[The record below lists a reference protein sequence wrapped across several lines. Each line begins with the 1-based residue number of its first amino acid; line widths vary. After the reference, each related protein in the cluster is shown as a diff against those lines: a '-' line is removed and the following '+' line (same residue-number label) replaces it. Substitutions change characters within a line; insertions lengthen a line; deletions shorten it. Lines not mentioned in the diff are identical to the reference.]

1 MWGIQSLILW
11 LRATT
16 NMRKRV
22 KVLAASGKSRTTG
35 IGGSVFCKDN
45 KRAMDISINF
55 SKIRVGKSRTRSRG
69 IREIGS
75 SLGLSYMQRP
85 REGYSPIGGC
95 LPGSELEDGW
105 EL

>member
-22 KVLAASGKSRTTG
+22 KVLAASGKLRTTG

-45 KRAMDISINF
+45 KRAMDISM
-55 SKIRVGKSRTRSRG
+55 KLQQDKSR
-69 IREIGS
+69 
-75 SLGLSYMQRP
+75 QKQN
-85 REGYSPIGGC
+85 
-95 LPGSELEDGW
+95 
-105 EL
+105 